1 MNPYEAHAQRMAG
14 IAPSGPM
21 PYPLYG
27 VPQLQGVPP
36 QLLAGAVEVVKNP
49 VVTFFAGAAL
59 VGALWIYFDVV
70 RPKMKKESSP

>member
-1 MNPYEAHAQRMAG
+1 MNPYDAHAQRMAG
-14 IAPSGPM
+14 VAPTAAV

-27 VPQLQGVPP
+27 IPQMGAVPP

-49 VVTFFAGAAL
+49 VVTFFAGAAV

-70 RPKMKKESSP
+70 RPRMKKEGPT